1 MAAAT
6 KSQDGLR
13 FVNWSLLLYF
23 VVLVA
28 GLASS
33 VVFFALA
40 VSGRFDFN
48 TAVTFGAGVANP
60 TLLLSLVLVVFFLIG
75 FFTLYSHRRE
85 LGPRHE
91 KNMDRS
97 LLLFIGMIG
106 ALVAVLAAMAVMF
119 FMAYRS
125 FLFDPGLGEPPIPQ
139 STLEALQRALL
150 PGLFVW
156 QGLDILV
163 AFLIGLLLF
172 FPVAALVTPQLQS
185 RLKLAAALL
194 ILGSVVNFVTF
205 IVLYLRGNLL
215 VPVFQ
220 NLSPLIYPPLS
231 MWYQDVIGSLLKSSL
246 QIAAAFLFWRV
257 YRTSHDIVRTIQ
269 LLAE

>member
-1 MAAAT
+1 LAAAT
-6 KSQDGLR
+6 KSQEGLR
-13 FVNWSLLLYF
+13 FVNWSLLLYL
-23 VVLVA
+23 VVLVG

-40 VSGRFDFN
+40 VAGRFDFN
-48 TAVTFGAGVANP
+48 TAVTFAAGVANP

-85 LGPRHE
+85 LGTRH
-91 KNMDRS
+91 KRNMDRS
-97 LLLFIGMIG
+97 LLLFIGIIV
-106 ALVAVLAAMAVMF
+106 ALVAVLVVLVVMF

-125 FLFDPGLGEPPIPQ
+125 FLFDPGLGDPPIPQ
-139 STLEALQRALL
+139 STLEELQRALL
-150 PGLFVW
+150 PGLLVW

-163 AFLIGLLLF
+163 AFLIGLLLLF
-172 FPVAALVTPQLQS
+172 IVAALVTPQLQS
-185 RLKLAAALL
+185 RLKLAAALF
-194 ILGSVVNFVTF
+194 ILGSAANFVTF
-205 IVLYLRGNLL
+205 IILYLTGNLL

-220 NLSPLIYPPLS
+220 NASPLIYPPLS

-257 YRTSHDIVRTIQ
+257 YRTSYHSVKTIQ
-269 LLAE
+269 PLAE